1 MRIMQKRYTILSA
14 LMALALFSVTAR
26 AQAVPDAPTPQL
38 ATDSSGAT
46 SASNSTNSANNPLT
60 PKLQILA
67 QNYLDPSLQGY
78 GGRILDEELFRA
90 YVPFKLFGVDNITR
104 IYQPVFKDPLF
115 PQGTDG
121 GLGDTT
127 IFDLAETHVQKF
139 TLGAGPLLVIPTA
152 SHPDMGA
159 GKWQAGA
166 ATIGV
171 REMSWGLAGA
181 ILTYQHSFTGVAGEE
196 PRNTAE
202 LITVQPIIRYNF
214 KKGFYMR
221 STGFWNFNPH
231 SGVDDIPVGMGIGRV
246 WDLADGVTV
255 NVYCEPQYSVWQSGT
270 GSPRLQI
277 LDGINF
283 QFPHKS

>member
-14 LMALALFSVTAR
+14 LMALALFSITAR

-202 LITVQPIIRYNF
+202 LTTVQPIIRYN
-214 KKGFYMR
+214 
-221 STGFWNFNPH
+221 
-231 SGVDDIPVGMGIGRV
+231 DRV
-246 WDLADGVTV
+246 L
-255 NVYCEPQYSVWQSGT
+255 E
-270 GSPRLQI
+270 LQ
-277 LDGINF
+277 
-283 QFPHKS
+283 PP